1 MSKVLLSG
9 LILKRDMDLF
19 SPRAEKRYLCPYYPI
34 GKAGIR
40 RLFDGQ
46 AVNYD
51 IYADRDGKPAAG
63 NIRVL

>member
-9 LILKRDMDLF
+9 LILKGIWIYSARERRKDIFVHITQL
-19 SPRAEKRYLCPYYPI
+19 E
-34 GKAGIR
+34 KAGIR